1 MQFRKNWRKI
11 ALMENPNYEEI
22 YNIVEFAIDDAVIAY
37 DLDERPIMDKTKL
50 HEVITEIIMK
60 REKALRKRLN
70 KQINESVKNILEN
83 N

>member
-1 MQFRKNWRKI
+1 
-11 ALMENPNYEEI
+11 MENSTYEEI
-22 YNIVEFAIDDAVIAY
+22 YNIVEFAIDDAIITY
-37 DLDERPIMDKTKL
+37 DIDERPIMDKVKL

-70 KQINESVKNILEN
+70 KEINESVKNILEN

>member
-1 MQFRKNWRKI
+1 
-11 ALMENPNYEEI
+11 MENSTYEEI
-22 YNIVEFAIDDAVIAY
+22 YNIVEFAIDDAIVAY
-37 DLDERPIMDKTKL
+37 DIDERPIMDKSKL
-50 HEVITEIIMK
+50 HDVITEIIQK

>member
-1 MQFRKNWRKI
+1 
-11 ALMENPNYEEI
+11 MENSTYEEI
-22 YNIVEFAIDDAVIAY
+22 YNIVEFAIDDAIVAY
-37 DLDERPIMDKTKL
+37 DIDERPIMDKAKL
-50 HEVITEIIMK
+50 HDVITEIIQK

>member
-1 MQFRKNWRKI
+1 
-11 ALMENPNYEEI
+11 MENPTYEEI

-70 KQINESVKNILEN
+70 KQINECVKNILEN

>member
-1 MQFRKNWRKI
+1 
-11 ALMENPNYEEI
+11 MENPTYEEI

>member
-1 MQFRKNWRKI
+1 
-11 ALMENPNYEEI
+11 MENLTYEEI
-22 YNIVEFAIDDAVIAY
+22 YNIVEFAIDDAIVAY
-37 DLDERPIMDKTKL
+37 DIDERPIVDKAKL
-50 HEVITEIIMK
+50 HDVITEIIMK

>member
-1 MQFRKNWRKI
+1 
-11 ALMENPNYEEI
+11 MENPTYEEI

-37 DLDERPIMDKTKL
+37 DLDERPIVDKAKL
-50 HEVITEIIMK
+50 HDVITEIIMK

>member
-1 MQFRKNWRKI
+1 
-11 ALMENPNYEEI
+11 MENPTYEEI

-37 DLDERPIMDKTKL
+37 DLDERPIVDKAKL
-50 HEVITEIIMK
+50 HDVITEIIMK

-70 KQINESVKNILEN
+70 RQINESVKNILEN

>member
-1 MQFRKNWRKI
+1 
-11 ALMENPNYEEI
+11 MENPNYEEI

>member
-1 MQFRKNWRKI
+1 
-11 ALMENPNYEEI
+11 
-22 YNIVEFAIDDAVIAY
+22 
-37 DLDERPIMDKTKL
+37 MDKVKL

-70 KQINESVKNILEN
+70 KEINESVKNILEN

>member
-11 ALMENPNYEEI
+11 ALMEDSTYEEI
-22 YNIVEFAIDDAVIAY
+22 YNIVEFAIDDAIITY
-37 DLDERPIMDKTKL
+37 DIDERLIMDKVKL

-70 KQINESVKNILEN
+70 KEINESVKNILEN

>member
-1 MQFRKNWRKI
+1 
-11 ALMENPNYEEI
+11 MENLTYEEI
-22 YNIVEFAIDDAVIAY
+22 YNIVEFAIDDAIVAY
-37 DLDERPIMDKTKL
+37 DIDERPIVDKAKL
-50 HEVITEIIMK
+50 HDVITEIIQK